1 MYPLFAPST
10 FSNMTRREVNGI
22 FDISIYTLSALGDS
36 NNLIGSLSLTM
47 TLYLPPLAV
56 DIEQNKIALVNWM
69 FCESCRVRTF

>member
-10 FSNMTRREVNGI
+10 FSYMTRREVNGI

-47 TLYLPPLAV
+47 TLYSPRLAV
-56 DIEQNKIALVNWM
+56 DINQNKIDLVN
-69 FCESCRVRTF
+69 